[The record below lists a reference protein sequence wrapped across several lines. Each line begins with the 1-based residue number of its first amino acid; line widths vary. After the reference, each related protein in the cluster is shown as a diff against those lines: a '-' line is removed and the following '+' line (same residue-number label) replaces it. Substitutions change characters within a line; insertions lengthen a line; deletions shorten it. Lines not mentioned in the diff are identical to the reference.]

1 LQIIF
6 GSIFDIYRWHSDFML
21 HHHTL
26 MDFFVTVIG
35 IFGVS
40 IVKALPAKYDS
51 ARTELEVEV
60 RNILAVWP
68 STRKRE

>member
-1 LQIIF
+1 
-6 GSIFDIYRWHSDFML
+6 ML